1 MRYKSHIYLYP
12 NTLLMVCMVLSILII
27 MGSCI
32 HIGVR
37 KVSEPSLQKQIE
49 TSHHKNGKIEYE
61 VELLNGKLD
70 GMSRHWS
77 EEGVLISESEYSHGK
92 PHGVWKK
99 YHAKQNIMYETHYFH
114 GQKHGKEK
122 WYYDNGQI
130 KSEQT
135 FRYGE
140 SIDDIIRW
148 QSDGSI
154 IY

>member
-1 MRYKSHIYLYP
+1 MRYLTKSCSLFLSAS
-12 NTLLMVCMVLSILII
+12 LLIILII
-27 MGSCI
+27 SGNCVQ
-32 HIGVR
+32 IGD
-37 KVSEPSLQKQIE
+37 KKFSESPPDTYIDS
-49 TSHHKNGKIEYE
+49 SYYPNGQLEYAAE
-61 VELLNGKLD
+61 YLNGNLD
-70 GMSRHWS
+70 GKSQHWS
-77 EEGVLISESEYSHGK
+77 ESGFLISESEYSHGK

-99 YHAKQNIMYETHYFH
+99 YHAKQNIMYEAHYFH

-148 QSDGSI
+148 HPNGSI